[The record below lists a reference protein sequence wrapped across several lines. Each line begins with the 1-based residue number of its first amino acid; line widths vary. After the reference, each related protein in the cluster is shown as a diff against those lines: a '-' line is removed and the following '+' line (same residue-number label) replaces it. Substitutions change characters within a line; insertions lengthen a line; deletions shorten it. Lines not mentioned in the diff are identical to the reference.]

1 MKNQPTEIAY
11 LLKSFARASE
21 TFITNEIYR
30 LEQAGL
36 KLTIF
41 SLLGPSKDKRHA
53 VVEEIKAPV
62 LYVPLLTPLPDV
74 SFLQW
79 LRVNLPPLW
88 PSHRQL
94 FKARPGNYLKAFA
107 EMLRLT
113 FSLREHWWSK
123 PSKKSLKEFLQAGF
137 IAEQLVTANR
147 FRQLHAHFAHTCTTV
162 AMFASQLAGL
172 PFSFTAHAKDI
183 YLPELNPGNLLALKL
198 RRARFVVTCTG
209 ANEAH
214 LRAVEPHSA
223 PIHTIYHG
231 LDTKKFVPLEQR
243 ATDLPVILSVGRFVE
258 KKGYRY
264 LVEACRLLRD
274 QGRQFV
280 CHIVGGGDHEPIKHL
295 IQQWKLE
302 AVVQLHAAV
311 TQEELRDIYSQ
322 ATVFALACHIIDN
335 GDRDGIPNV
344 LAEAMAMELPVVST
358 DISGIPELV
367 ESGVHGLLVPE
378 KNPAALAQAIA
389 QLLDDPALRA
399 RFGQAA
405 RERVCY
411 IFDVEV
417 NVQPLLRLF
426 QV

>member
-1 MKNQPTEIAY
+1 MTNQPTEIAY
-11 LLKSFARASE
+11 ILKSFARASE

-36 KLTIF
+36 RLTIF

-53 VVEEIKAPV
+53 VVDAIKAPV
-62 LYVPLLTPLPDV
+62 QYVPLLTPLPDV
-74 SFLQW
+74 SFREW
-79 LRVNLPPLW
+79 CRVNLPPFL
-88 PSHRQL
+88 PAHRRL
-94 FKARPGNYLKAFA
+94 FRRNPGRYLKAFA

-113 FSLREHWWSK
+113 FRLRESRWGK
-123 PSKKSLKEFLQAGF
+123 PSKKSFKEFLQAGA
-137 IAEQLVTANR
+137 IAEQVVAAGR

-162 AMFASQLAGL
+162 AMFASLLSGV

-183 YLPELNPGNLLALKL
+183 YLPELNPGDLLALKL
-198 RRARFVVTCTG
+198 RRARFVVTCTR
-209 ANEAH
+209 ANEEH
-214 LRAVEPHSA
+214 LRQVEPHSA
-223 PIHTIYHG
+223 PLHTIYHG
-231 LDTKKFVPLEQR
+231 LDTKKFMPRELHE
-243 ATDLPVILSVGRFVE
+243 TELPVILSVGRFVE

-264 LVEACRLLRD
+264 LVEACRLLRE
-274 QGRQFV
+274 QGRAFV
-280 CHIVGGGDHEPIKHL
+280 CHIVGGGEQEPIRQL
-295 IQQWKLE
+295 IQQWQLE
-302 AVVQLHAAV
+302 DFVQLHSAV
-311 TQEELRDIYSQ
+311 TQEELQEIYSR

-367 ESGVHGLLVPE
+367 ESGVNGLLVPE
-378 KNPAALAQAIA
+378 KNPAALAAA
-389 QLLDDPALRA
+389 MGKLLDDAALRE
-399 RFGQAA
+399 RLGKAA
-405 RERVCY
+405 RVRVCN

>member
-1 MKNQPTEIAY
+1 MTNQPTEIAY
-11 LLKSFARASE
+11 VLKSFARASE

-30 LEQAGL
+30 LEQLGL

-41 SLLGPSKDKRHA
+41 SLRPPSADKRHA
-53 VVEEIKAPV
+53 VVDEIQAPV
-62 LYVPLLTPLPDV
+62 QYVPQLTTLPDA
-74 SFLQW
+74 SFFQW
-79 LRVNLPPLW
+79 LRVNVPPFL
-88 PSHRQL
+88 PSHRLL
-94 FKARPGNYLKAFA
+94 FQARPGNYLKTFW

-113 FSLREHWWSK
+113 LALRESRWSK
-123 PSKKSLKEFLQAGF
+123 PRKQFLKEFLQAGF
-137 IAEQLVTANR
+137 IAQQVLASGR
-147 FRQLHAHFAHTCTTV
+147 IRQLHAHFAHTSTTV
-162 AMFASQLAGL
+162 AMFASQLSGV

-198 RRARFVVTCTG
+198 RRARFVVTCTH
-209 ANEAH
+209 ANEEQ
-214 LRAVEPHSA
+214 LRSVEPQSA

-231 LDTKKFVPLEQR
+231 LDTKKFAPLEQHEQDR
-243 ATDLPVILSVGRFVE
+243 PVVLSVGRFVE

-264 LVEACRLLRD
+264 LVEACRILHE

-280 CHIVGGGDHEPIKHL
+280 CHIVGGGDSEPIKKL
-295 IQQWKLE
+295 IQQWQLE
-302 AVVQLHAAV
+302 EIVRLHSAV
-311 TQEELRDIYSQ
+311 TQEELREIYTQ

-367 ESGVHGLLVPE
+367 EAGVNGLLVPE
-378 KNPAALAQAIA
+378 KNAAALARAIA
-389 QLLDDPALRA
+389 ELLDDAALRE
-399 RFGQAA
+399 RLGRAA
-405 RERVCY
+405 RARVCY

-426 QV
+426 QI